1 MLYIKRQKK
10 KKRRQYVEA
19 ITFHTNELRRER
31 EREGSV
37 PANPLISSQTGNWSD
52 GDRLNGLSPLKQR
65 RKNDLPRYNR
75 LLSSRLSSRVG
86 CAELSCIALRRC
98 AYSCLGR
105 RKRRGRRSRRRKRR
119 CGKSVEKA
127 RGGAKKTLERRRRGD
142 GGRERRKERYNLLC
156 CQYVAHN
163 DRLLDFSDTPII
175 VATDLSRSSL
185 AWITWQW

>member
-1 MLYIKRQKK
+1 MNFFKSYKKIKKTIRWSNN
-10 KKRRQYVEA
+10 VS
-19 ITFHTNELRRER
+19 HER
-31 EREGSV
+31 IAREGEV
-37 PANPLISSQTGNWSD
+37 PANPLISSQSGNWSD

-86 CAELSCIALRRC
+86 CAGLCCIALRRC
-98 AYSCLGR
+98 TYSWLGR
-105 RKRRGRRSRRRKRR
+105 RRRRKRR
-119 CGKSVEKA
+119 CGKSVENA
-127 RGGAKKTLERRRRGD
+127 RGGAKRTLEGRRRGD
-142 GGRERRKERYNLLC
+142 GGRGRRRRRRKERYNLLC